1 MENEYVLMVIMVTFI
16 IGISATEMFKH
27 YLKARQF
34 GVGAADDS
42 HLKDKVTQLSLQN
55 QALIERVQ
63 VLEKIVTEP
72 EYELKQ
78 QINQLWALNEQNNKA
93 IEFQW
98 LYCFYKLDRSLLS
111 LRPEW
116 LDHGFVAL

>member
-27 YLKARQF
+27 YLKARQL
-34 GVGAADDS
+34 GVSTANDR
-42 HLKDKVTQLSLQN
+42 HLEDKVTQLSLQN

-72 EYELKQ
+72 EFDLKQ
-78 QINQLWALNEQNNKA
+78 QINQL
-93 IEFQW
+93 
-98 LYCFYKLDRSLLS
+98 
-111 LRPEW
+111 
-116 LDHGFVAL
+116 

>member
-27 YLKARQF
+27 YLKARQL
-34 GVGAADDS
+34 GVGATDDS
-42 HLKDKVTQLSLQN
+42 HLKDKVTQLRLQN

-72 EYELKQ
+72 EYDLKQ
-78 QINQLWALNEQNNKA
+78 QISALK
-93 IEFQW
+93 
-98 LYCFYKLDRSLLS
+98 
-111 LRPEW
+111 
-116 LDHGFVAL
+116 

>member
-1 MENEYVLMVIMVTFI
+1 MENEYVLMMIMVTFI

-27 YLKARQF
+27 YLKARQL
-34 GVGAADDS
+34 GVGATDDS
-42 HLKDKVTQLSLQN
+42 HLMDKVTQLSLQN

-78 QINQLWALNEQNNKA
+78 QISALK
-93 IEFQW
+93 
-98 LYCFYKLDRSLLS
+98 
-111 LRPEW
+111 
-116 LDHGFVAL
+116 

>member
-27 YLKARQF
+27 YLKARQL
-34 GVGAADDS
+34 GVGATDDS

-55 QALIERVQ
+55 QALIERERVQ
-63 VLEKIVTEP
+63 MLEKIVTEP

-78 QINQLWALNEQNNKA
+78 QISALK
-93 IEFQW
+93 
-98 LYCFYKLDRSLLS
+98 
-111 LRPEW
+111 
-116 LDHGFVAL
+116 